1 MRGCR
6 LRAGDAVLVSEGA
19 ACWDPDEFPQPTEV
33 KLDRFP
39 NRHLAFGL
47 GAHRCP
53 GMHLARFGIRQ
64 MVSRVLKRMPDYE
77 IDEQALQRYAN
88 QAGMTG
94 WRSARATFAPGKRVL
109 ARDATP
115 PLAATSKETP

>member
-1 MRGCR
+1 MEEFLRRYPPALAHGRTVTADVELGGCQ

-19 ACWDPDEFPQPTEV
+19 ACWDPDEFPQPMEV
-33 KLDRFP
+33 ILDRFP

-77 IDEQALQRYAN
+77 IDEQALQKIREP
-88 QAGMTG
+88 G
-94 WRSARATFAPGKRVL
+94 W
-109 ARDATP
+109 
-115 PLAATSKETP
+115 E